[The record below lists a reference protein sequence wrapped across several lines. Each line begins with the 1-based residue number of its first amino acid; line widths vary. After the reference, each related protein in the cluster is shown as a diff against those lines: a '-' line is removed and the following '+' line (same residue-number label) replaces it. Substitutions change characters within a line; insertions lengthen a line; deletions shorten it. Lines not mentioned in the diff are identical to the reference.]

1 MLDTIRATFSEGN
14 WYKTVQGFSFDDMV
28 TSNNKFFNPD
38 NFNTPIPENRK
49 VEYSN
54 WAKANVT
61 DSGHDYDYAG
71 AFLAGFDSSKDPN
84 GHLPDTF
91 KKPNHPTFSVHSK
104 YATGAYKKYAGS
116 WAKIDNTNIYKPA
129 KATLNAVKA
138 YTRTQGVKHD

>member
-1 MLDTIRATFSEGN
+1 MLDTIRATFSESN

-71 AFLAGFDSSKDPN
+71 AFLAGFDRSKDPA

-129 KATLNAVKA
+129 KATLKAVKA

>member
-14 WYKTVQGFSFDDMV
+14 WYKKVDGFDFTNMV
-28 TSNNKFFNPD
+28 SSGNKFFNPD

-49 VEYSN
+49 AEYSA
-54 WAKANVT
+54 WAKNNVF

-71 AFLAGFDSSKDPN
+71 AFLAGYGRDKDGN

-91 KKPNHPTFSVHSK
+91 KKPNHPTFSVESK

-116 WAKIDNTNIYKPA
+116 WSQNKAGEYSFKPA
-129 KATLNAVKA
+129 KVTLKAVKS
-138 YTRTQGVKHD
+138 YNKSR

>member
-1 MLDTIRATFSEGN
+1 MIIDALRQTFSESK
-14 WYKTVQGFSFDDMV
+14 WYKKVDGFSFDNMI
-28 TSNNKFFNPD
+28 SSGNKFFNPD

-54 WAKANVT
+54 WAKTNVT

-71 AFLAGFDSSKDPN
+71 AFLAGYGRGNSEN

-91 KKPNHPTFSVHSK
+91 KKPNHPTFSVESK

-116 WAKIDNTNIYKPA
+116 WSQNKAGEYSFKPA
-129 KATLNAVKA
+129 KATLKAVKS
-138 YTRTQGVKHD
+138 YTKSR

>member
-1 MLDTIRATFSEGN
+1 MLDTIRATFSESN

-71 AFLAGFDSSKDPN
+71 AFLAGFDRSKDPN

-129 KATLNAVKA
+129 KATLKAVKA
-138 YTRTQGVKHD
+138 YTRTQGVNYD